1 MKAAQNAFY
10 RWNCRP
16 WVLTVSILRAL
27 GEWSFTVPFLDLS
40 GRCWCFRYLS
50 ITANYTKEWEK
61 WWKNPQQV
69 SDNTQ
74 LFFYTVPFYQYHYRF
89 LLLMR
94 IFTLSKLAYLTKEI
108 SFISFHLLQG
118 LIHQCN
124 FVKALMKMRYRVNFR
139 NWEIFATFQKRK
151 STSFQ
156 MSIETSGAKFPIPT
170 KLRTLK
176 NYPLLTL
183 LFALFLFSLV
193 AKRNL

>member
-10 RWNCRP
+10 RWNGRP
-16 WVLTVSILRAL
+16 WVLTVTILRAL

-74 LFFYTVPFYQYHYRF
+74 LFFYTVPLYQYHYRF

-94 IFTLSKLAYLTKEI
+94 IFTLSKLAYLTEEI
-108 SFISFHLLQG
+108 SFVSFHLLQG
-118 LIHQCN
+118 LIHQYN
-124 FVKALMKMRYRVNFR
+124 FVKA
-139 NWEIFATFQKRK
+139 
-151 STSFQ
+151 
-156 MSIETSGAKFPIPT
+156 
-170 KLRTLK
+170 
-176 NYPLLTL
+176 
-183 LFALFLFSLV
+183 
-193 AKRNL
+193 